1 MMNSVQIDGFVE
13 DTPMLREFEDGKGM
27 AIWIIRHE
35 RKAKS
40 GVIMYNTFKCVA
52 WDHLKDVA
60 MGLSKGDFIRV
71 NGSAQSYRHPETGEL
86 AFQIAAGTIQ
96 RRKAPEALTEE
107 HGKVVNYG

>member
-1 MMNSVQIDGFVE
+1 MMNSIQIDGFVE
-13 DTPMLREFEDGKGM
+13 DEPKSREFGDGKGM
-27 AIWIIRHE
+27 AVWILRHE

-52 WDHLKDVA
+52 WDHLREVA
-60 MGLSKGDFIRV
+60 LGLRKGDFIRV

-96 RRKAPEALTEE
+96 RRQAPVPLTEE